1 MYIFTETWI
10 KDNADS
16 SYIEMRCFY
25 TDIPINS
32 IQLIVVTLVTLWIE
46 GPSRIVAT
54 VNSKHFFSY
63 REIILAVRIEG

>member
-16 SYIEMRCFY
+16 NYIEMRCFY

-32 IQLIVVTLVTLWIE
+32 IQLIVTLVTLWIE
-46 GPSRIVAT
+46 GPSRIAT
-54 VNSKHFFSY
+54 VNSKHFLSY
-63 REIILAVRIEG
+63 REIVLAVRIEG